1 MSFFDS
7 PYRSSTEESPSFL
20 NKAAGVA
27 KLGAIVGLGITA
39 ARGSLRFTGTSF
51 IKLGESSLQS
61 LSESK
66 LGGVISGLTKNFFN
80 ETGTHSPVSQILS
93 GEINF
98 LTQGLDKVE
107 QTIVSNDLSTKRI
120 NSFVEGLVSKGVFSQ
135 HAAEEHKE
143 LLRTTFEKVGS
154 ATNASDAL
162 DTIFTNSGI
171 NHINKKLAPLKVA
184 EHFSGQAQQREVF
197 TEILSK
203 SADQKATHA
212 VVEEV
217 MGNEASR
224 RNVTDFLLTGVKKSQ
239 SQSNNIKKM
248 FNISSHDFES
258 IKLSEITKGHNNFN
272 QTKHD
277 LVEDYL
283 HSMSS
288 FSLFN
293 TEVKKDG
300 SVIESKVDKLVWNL
314 NSKIDKLYGVDT
326 KHAEAQEIKHAF
338 NDLETGL
345 LISKKNKTVTSLPRA
360 LNVAS
365 RATDRIITHLQL
377 PLIPYFRN
385 IPLSN
390 LTSFAKTSKTL
401 VHDLGFLNSSPE
413 IKRMFSGIKP
423 DNRVVSSTSGILN
436 ISQEGNL
443 VFHKANLAQFDLS
456 TNSYYKKLH
465 DVRNTEVNH
474 DAIENLKD
482 FKLNNLK
489 HSDAHEM
496 IYANQHRMG
505 KIVGWDKNKGFLI
518 EANNFLNAIAL
529 KAIHPNLAQKD
540 PTKLHPVQLAEYL
553 IKAGQAGHL
562 AEISATELE
571 SAFRHLSREAS
582 RSEMDLTGDLKSMWE
597 KLGRPAKS
605 AVQHELWQNGS
616 TPQGVRTAF
625 TSVPFEPTQNL
636 EHSLTDPQTLSEYR
650 RRTSDKMYRTAQ
662 HVANNLHDLDRKGNV
677 ETNTII
683 GDVIQGLEGADGPG
697 RTTGRLQE
705 GMLDELTHSL
715 GGQKLH
721 TVIGKGAGSPDY
733 KSMQSE
739 LVNIAMNGH
748 DETYNHP
755 ILDAMH
761 KKGLNRTESVGLI
774 QEHFTGQL
782 DHTEFNKVDKIG
794 TLLLDHSDIAALT
807 DNSRVQAKMINN
819 LYDNLT
825 TFSGL
830 TAEKRSQLSFELL
843 HEGEIHKTL
852 SQRFR
857 IGRGFHPQADKLNPS
872 TIQRTYVTNSVV
884 PNVSEWINDP
894 IGSTQATM
902 RSIFGTAAGLVDPD
916 MPLNNVSAAM
926 QSILQRPNNIGE
938 KIGLGLNNQDRITAF
953 RSMSSFMLKRV
964 APLAVGYEAYKNFNS
979 NMHFL
984 GLPGADDF
992 AANLLANVRIEVA
1005 SSLDGLG
1012 LTQPLKN
1019 IINAVPGAD
1028 DYVSVKSEKEER
1040 DYLFYGNEAV
1050 RAHRGNI
1057 YLSKDPLMGGKIE
1070 GYRPNFYRRWKSHW
1084 TEDADLTSAGH
1095 SFLPNIQNPL
1105 GALNPANYHNWFARK
1120 HEFDRPYEGYSNG
1133 WAQIHS
1139 GNGGGSGGIGPSNG
1153 TGVGNGTGGASGGI
1167 EGTSYS
1173 LNNFKYANQSAPE
1186 ISDLSNFVS
1195 SKVHNL
1201 RSEMGLFGSIL
1212 SGLPGLNFETDSAR
1226 RQNAKDARG
1235 LSRMLYMDNYMGF
1248 LGGYGEYFR
1257 RFIHRSQSSSD
1268 DYSPLINN
1276 MPTWLGPKF
1285 ATGDPYLK
1293 TFSGELNLPGKAF
1306 MGTHPWD
1313 QPLRVRGSTV
1323 GLSVKEIVEKW
1334 LDPVGEEM
1342 DEAGENITGFGSEV
1356 HERIQHQL
1364 REQGYLIGA
1373 EVSVF
1378 DPEHNISGTI
1388 DAILKGPNG
1397 KEIIDIKTQGQN
1409 HWGETP
1415 DKYIDQINT
1424 YMAITGV
1431 NAAKLAFVN
1440 RDDMS
1445 QVRIESFAFDENR
1458 WKKTLEKIDYARGL
1472 MHQMEQKNLISPF
1485 ETYDLVSR
1493 IEILS
1498 KVAPESEAFRKHV
1511 DAAVRA
1517 GGFGGFEKQRFDQAL
1532 HEAHELRKQYKTNNY
1547 AYNLNL
1553 EDHELQVQDVLS
1565 DGTIVT
1571 KFGTLKLAGVK
1582 FDKQSF
1588 DQISPEKALG
1598 TFGVA
1603 KGSIMNFQFAPGT
1616 FNEYTAQG
1624 RTTEVIAGGVNK
1636 ALAHSVF
1643 GNPDYESDSPLAK
1656 RALHGNNLLLAGVEK
1671 FVHSDNLFINK
1682 IFRHRSALE
1691 QFERGEV
1698 FGSDQFN
1705 IHHPL
1710 KTGFIPLVTSLVNKN
1725 PVAAGI
1731 VSSLAAGMF
1740 FSERNMRGKAMKI
1753 AGLVGAGVSAITK
1766 LYSKLTNKN
1775 LVSKRYKK
1783 SVQFDE
1789 YWDAIKYIK
1798 SEAMAQEAKRLSTE
1812 RENFDIDQAIE
1823 DGRPLQAGN
1832 YTKLYMQAKQ
1842 KTAQTMYGFDVA
1854 KGTLEQAIAAIPHRH
1869 KQLAEEV
1876 ILYGSMKNKQKF
1888 YNDLGDNERRVLGK
1902 FLGVKPLTVEPQD
1915 LKNIFKKHAMPDVAW
1930 AGWDPLINEDDLEVR
1945 SRSVEGIG
1953 VNMPNRNKVA
1963 SARARTSEVMIPNF
1977 SCPTFH
1983 NIDRTLQ
1990 ELMRNYSGLSHA
2002 ISVAPSKESAI
2013 SVKYD
2018 LKYDATRELMH
2029 EIYRN

>member
-1 MSFFDS
+1 MSLFDH
-7 PYRSSTEESPSFL
+7 PYRSSEEESPSFIG
-20 NKAAGVA
+20 KAAGVA
-27 KLGAIVGLGITA
+27 KLGAIVGLGISA
-39 ARGSLRFTGTSF
+39 ARGSLRFTGTQF

-66 LGGVISGLTKNFFN
+66 LGSVISGLTKNFFA
-80 ETGTHSPVSQILS
+80 ETGAHSPISQILS
-93 GEINF
+93 GEVNF
-98 LTQGLDKVE
+98 LSQGLDKVE

-120 NSFVEGLVSKGVFSQ
+120 NSFVEGLVSHEVFSKE
-135 HAAEEHKE
+135 AAEEHKE
-143 LLRTTFEKVGS
+143 LLRTTFERVGG
-154 ATNASDAL
+154 AANASEAL
-162 DTIFTNSGI
+162 DTIFTDSGL
-171 NHINKKLAPLKVA
+171 NHINKKLSPLKVG
-184 EHFSGQAQQREVF
+184 EFFNSQAQQREVF
-197 TEILSK
+197 TQILSK
-203 SADQKATHA
+203 SADQKASHA

-224 RNVTDFLLTGVKKSQ
+224 KSVTDFLLTGVKKSK

-248 FNISSHDFES
+248 FNITSHDFEN
-258 IKLSEITKGHNNFN
+258 IKLSEISKGHANFN

-277 LVEDYL
+277 LVEEYL
-283 HSMSS
+283 HSLES

-300 SVIESKVDKLVWNL
+300 TAIESKVDKLVWNL
-314 NSKIDKLYGVDT
+314 NNKVNKLYGTDI
-326 KHAEAQEIKHAF
+326 KHPEAQQIKHALE
-338 NDLETGL
+338 DLETGL
-345 LISKKNKTVTSLPRA
+345 VIAKKNNKVTSIPRA

-390 LTSFAKTSKTL
+390 LTSFAKTSRTL

-413 IKRMFSGIKP
+413 LKRMFSNINL
-423 DNRVVSSTSGILN
+423 DNRIISSTSGVLN
-436 ISQEGNL
+436 VSSDGKL

-474 DAIENLKD
+474 DALANLKD
-482 FKLNNLK
+482 FRLNNLT
-489 HSDAHEM
+489 HSDVHELL
-496 IYANQHRMG
+496 YANQHRMS
-505 KIVGWDKNKGFLI
+505 KVVGWDKDKGFLL
-518 EANNFLNAIAL
+518 EANNFLNATAL

-540 PTKLHPVQLAEYL
+540 PTKLHPIQLAEYL
-553 IKAGQAGHL
+553 IKAGQVGNL
-562 AEISATELE
+562 AEISPTELE

-605 AVQHELWQNGS
+605 AVQHELWLRGD

-625 TSVPFEPTQNL
+625 TSVPFEPTQNF
-636 EHSLTDPQTLSEYR
+636 EHALSDPQTLSEYR

-662 HVANNLHDLDRKGNV
+662 HVNSNLHDLDRKGNV
-677 ETNTII
+677 ETQSLI
-683 GDVIQGLEGADGPG
+683 GDVVQGLEGADGPG
-697 RTTGRLQE
+697 RTTSRLQE
-705 GMLDELTHSL
+705 GMLDELTHIV
-715 GGQKLH
+715 GGQKLYNLL
-721 TVIGKGAGSPDY
+721 GKGAGTPDY
-733 KSMQSE
+733 KTMQQE
-739 LVNIAMNGH
+739 LVNVAMNGH
-748 DETYNHP
+748 DSAFNHP
-755 ILDAMH
+755 ILDALE
-761 KKGLNRTESVGLI
+761 KKGLNRAESVGLI

-782 DHTEFNKVDKIG
+782 DHTEYNKVDKIG
-794 TLLLDHSDIAALT
+794 TLLLDHSDISNLT
-807 DNSRVQAKMINN
+807 DNSRIQAKMINN

-825 TFSGL
+825 TFAGL
-830 TAEKRSQLSFELL
+830 SAEKRSQMSFELL
-843 HEGEIHKTL
+843 HEGEIHNTL

-857 IGRGFHPQADKLNPS
+857 AGRGFHPQAERLNPS
-872 TIQRTYVTNSVV
+872 TTQRTYVTNSVV
-884 PNVSEWINDP
+884 PNVAEWVNDP
-894 IGSTQATM
+894 IGSSQAIM
-902 RSIFGTAAGLVDPD
+902 KSIFGTVSGLFNPD
-916 MPLNNVSAAM
+916 MPLNNISASI
-926 QSILQRPNNIGE
+926 QSMLQRPNNIGE
-938 KIGLGLNNQDRITAF
+938 KIGLGLNAQDRITTF
-953 RSMSSFMLKRV
+953 RSMSSFMIKRA
-964 APLAVGYEAYKNFNS
+964 APLLIGYEAYKNFNS
-979 NMHFL
+979 NMHTL

-992 AANLLANVRIEVA
+992 SANLLANLRLEVA
-1005 SSLDGLG
+1005 GSLDTLG
-1012 LTQPLKN
+1012 LTEPLKN
-1019 IINAVPGAD
+1019 AINAIPGAG
-1028 DYVSVKSEKEER
+1028 DYISVKSEKEER
-1040 DYLFYGNEAV
+1040 DYLYYGNEAV
-1050 RAHRGNI
+1050 RAHRGNF
-1057 YLSKDPLMGGKIE
+1057 YLSKDPIMGGRIE

-1084 TEDADLTSAGH
+1084 TEDADLNSAGH
-1095 SFLPNIQNPL
+1095 SFLPNIENPL
-1105 GALNPANYHNWFARK
+1105 GALNPTNYTGWFAKK
-1120 HEFDRPYEGYSNG
+1120 HQYDRPYEGFSKG
-1133 WAQIHS
+1133 WAQMGS
-1139 GNGGGSGGIGPSNG
+1139 GSDSGGGIGVGQGS
-1153 TGVGNGTGGASGGI
+1153 GNGTGTSGS
-1167 EGTSYS
+1167 GTDYS
-1173 LNNFKYANQSAPE
+1173 LNAFKYADQSAPE
-1186 ISDLSNFVS
+1186 ISNLANFVS
-1195 SKVHNL
+1195 SKVQNL

-1212 SGLPGLNFETDSAR
+1212 SGVPGLNFETDTAR
-1226 RQNAKDARG
+1226 SQTARDARG
-1235 LSRMLYMDNYMGF
+1235 ASRMLYMDNYMGF

-1257 RFIHRSQSSSD
+1257 RFIHRSPSNSD

-1285 ATGDPYLK
+1285 AMGDPYLK
-1293 TFSGELNLPGKAF
+1293 TFAGELNLPGKAF

-1323 GLSVKEIVEKW
+1323 GLSVQEIIEKW

-1364 REQGYLIGA
+1364 RDQGYLIGA
-1373 EVSVF
+1373 EVAVF

-1397 KEIIDIKTQGQN
+1397 KEIIDIKTQGAN

-1424 YMAITGV
+1424 YMAITGIKS
-1431 NAAKLAFVN
+1431 AKLAFVN
-1440 RDDMS
+1440 RDNMS
-1445 QVRIESFAFDENR
+1445 QVRIESFAFSEER
-1458 WKKTLEKIDYARGL
+1458 WQKTIEKIDYARGL
-1472 MHQMEQKNLISPF
+1472 IHQMEQKNLISPF

-1547 AYNLNL
+1547 AYNLDL
-1553 EDHELQVQDVLS
+1553 EDHELKVQDILS

-1588 DQISPEKALG
+1588 DQISPEKALA
-1598 TFGVA
+1598 TFGIS
-1603 KGSIMNFQFAPGT
+1603 KGASVNFQFAPGT

-1624 RTTEVIAGGVNK
+1624 RTTEVIAGAANK
-1636 ALAHSVF
+1636 SLAHSVF
-1643 GNPDYESDSPLAK
+1643 GNPDYDSDSPLAK
-1656 RALHGNNLLLAGVEK
+1656 RALHGNSLVLGGVEK
-1671 FVHSDNLFINK
+1671 FLHSDNLFINK

-1705 IHHPL
+1705 IHHPFT
-1710 KTGFIPLVTSLVNKN
+1710 TGFIPLVTSLVNKN

-1731 VSSLAAGMF
+1731 VSSLATGMF
-1740 FSERNMRGKAMKI
+1740 FSERNMRGRAMKI
-1753 AGLVGAGVSAITK
+1753 AGLVGAGVSAITR
-1766 LYSKLTNKN
+1766 LYSKLTDKT
-1775 LVSKRYKK
+1775 LVSKKYKK
-1783 SVQFDE
+1783 SMQFDE

-1798 SEAMAQEAKRLSTE
+1798 SEAMAQEAKRLSADK
-1812 RENFDIDQAIE
+1812 ENFDIDQAVE
-1823 DGRPLQAGN
+1823 DGRPLQAGQ
-1832 YTKLYMQAKQ
+1832 YTKLYLQAKQ
-1842 KTAQTMYGFDVA
+1842 KTAQTMYGYDVA

-1869 KQLAEEV
+1869 RQLAEEV
-1876 ILYGSMKNKQKF
+1876 VLYGSMKDKQKF
-1888 YNDLGDNERRVLGK
+1888 YNDLGEDERRVLGK
-1902 FLGVKPLTVEPQD
+1902 FLGAKPSNPEPQE

-1930 AGWDPLINEDDLEVR
+1930 AGWDPLINEDDLEIR

-1953 VNMPNRNKVA
+1953 VNLPNRNKVA
-1963 SARARTSEVMIPNF
+1963 SARARTSEVSIPNF

-1990 ELMRNYSGLSHA
+1990 ELMRSYSGLSHA

-2018 LKYDATRELMH
+2018 LKYDATNELMR